1 MEDARLATASDIPRL
16 TALCEM
22 ARTEVVGQRG
32 GALLLAWMANSP
44 GVAELVAATGTD
56 PDRITVVGT
65 TDGAEVGFASA
76 HCDRTPSPPL
86 GVIDA
91 IYVEPAARM
100 VGVGEAMMDLV
111 VAWCSRRGCAGV
123 DARALPGSRATKAF
137 FEDSGFVA
145 RLLVMHHPIP
155 GADG

>member
-1 MEDARLATASDIPRL
+1 MEDARLATVADIPRL

-22 ARTEVVGQRG
+22 ARAEVAGQRG
-32 GALLLAWMANSP
+32 GAVLLASMADSP
-44 GVAELVAATGTD
+44 GVADLLAAVRSD

-76 HCDRTPSPPL
+76 HCDRTPSRPL
-86 GVIDA
+86 GIIDA

-100 VGVGEAMMDLV
+100 IGVGEAMMDLV
-111 VAWCSRRGCAGV
+111 VGWCARRGCAGV
-123 DARALPGSRATKAF
+123 DAQALPGSRATKAF

-145 RLLVMHHPIP
+145 RLLVMHHRIP
-155 GADG
+155 RADG